1 MKNLIVLSLGAL
13 FLSSCTVTS
22 KHGGDYASFS
32 ILTENVARGDIC
44 KTISLREEHELL
56 KQLRDDNLQVLLID
70 DHLVEKYG
78 KVAVM
83 DCYATIIGF
92 HNRQAVK
99 MLGEVREKY
108 ENESVVEE

>member
-44 KTISLREEHELL
+44 TTISLSEEHELL
-56 KQLRDDNLQVLLID
+56 RQLQDDDIKVILID
-70 DHLVEKYG
+70 DHLVKKYG
-78 KVAVM
+78 KLSVM
-83 DCYATIIGF
+83 ECYATIIGY